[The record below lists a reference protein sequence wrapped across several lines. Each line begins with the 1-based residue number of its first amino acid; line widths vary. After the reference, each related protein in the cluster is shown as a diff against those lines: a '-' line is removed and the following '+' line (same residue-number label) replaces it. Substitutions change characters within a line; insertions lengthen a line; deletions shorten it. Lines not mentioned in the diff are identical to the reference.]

1 MKKPYLIKFER
12 QLITA
17 ETLTGDGIMLRFRI
31 KQLERAIIKS
41 PLGSI
46 FYKFLHNVIKRFNVL

>member
-1 MKKPYLIKFER
+1 MKKPYLTQFQR

-17 ETLTGDGIMLRFRI
+17 GTLTGDCTMLGFRL
-31 KQLERAIIKS
+31 KQLEKAIIER

-46 FYKFLHNVIKRFNVL
+46 FYKFLHNVIKRFNDL